1 MVDSNDTWVVCPF
14 DSTLFFIVYS
24 MFDIYIYIYILVEI
38 LGIVLYSI
46 VQLPIMRQRTVLFIS
61 ASY

>member
-24 MFDIYIYIYILVEI
+24 MFDIYIYIY
-38 LGIVLYSI
+38 LYISGNTGDSI
-46 VQLPIMRQRTVLFIS
+46 V
-61 ASY
+61 